1 MAPRSKISK
10 LPKPVKDWLDKELI
24 QNGFGEYEL
33 LSAEL
38 KIRGFDLSKS
48 AIHRYGQEFEI
59 RLSSLRIASEQ
70 AKAIVQA
77 SPDDEGAVSEA
88 LMRLVQE
95 KLFQT
100 LVKVQTDPAIPI
112 SITGAAKA
120 VAELTRATVTQK
132 KWQAETTE
140 KIRAEERAKAAEA
153 ATGAAKAAGASEE
166 TLAKIHQALGIE
178 S

>member
-10 LPKPVKDWLDKELI
+10 LPKPVKDWLDGALI
-24 QNGFGEYEL
+24 ENGFGEYEL

-38 KIRGFDLSKS
+38 KERGYDLSKS
-48 AIHRYGQEFEI
+48 AIHRYGQEFEV

-112 SITGAAKA
+112 SVTGAAKA
-120 VAELTRATVTQK
+120 VAELARATVTQK
-132 KWQAETTE
+132 KWQAEV
-140 KIRAEERAKAAEA
+140 RAKAAVVADAVEA
-153 ATGAAKAAGASEE
+153 IGKKGGLSAEAMDAIRRG
-166 TLAKIHQALGIE
+166 ILGIAA
-178 S
+178 

>member
-10 LPKPVKDWLDKELI
+10 LPKAVKDWLDTALI
-24 QNGFGEYEL
+24 ANGFGEYEL
-33 LSAEL
+33 LSAEM
-38 KIRGFDLSKS
+38 KVRGFDLSKS

-59 RLSSLRIASEQ
+59 RLSSLRMASEQ

-100 LVKVQTDPAIPI
+100 LVKVQTDPVIPV

-120 VAELTRATVTQK
+120 VAELARATVIQK
-132 KWQAETTE
+132 KWQAE
-140 KIRAEERAKAAEA
+140 IRAKATVVADA
-153 ATGAAKAAGASEE
+153 VGAIARKGGLSSDA
-166 TLAKIHQALGIE
+166 LDMIRRDILGIAK
-178 S
+178 